1 MNDPFEPVRD
11 VGYERYAGVRRPPST
26 RWRVLARRQIASAW
40 ETWWHY
46 KLALAIAVVVT
57 CVFGGMMYFFTD
69 AAMFRGFRWVGGL
82 TMTIADGAVP
92 ASLQW
97 FRRAAFVL
105 STATAATAIASD
117 RESGA
122 FALYIARST
131 RPIEYIAGKL
141 AAMLALVGSLAIV
154 GPLFLA
160 LLRLRLYDD
169 TAHVVAHFSL
179 VVNVVIVGVLTTLVY
194 AIVPLAISSLLSSRA
209 QAVAV
214 WAAYWLVIGSICAVL
229 GAMTS
234 GWISALDLPSALDS
248 LTNQLFG
255 MHLSKRLQIPFAVA
269 LGSVLVHVTA
279 ALAIVTWAVRRAH
292 HRGFGAS

>member
-1 MNDPFEPVRD
+1 MNDGEAVRD
-11 VGYERYAGVRRPPST
+11 VGYERYAGARRDPAT
-26 RWRVLARRQIASAW
+26 RWRVLARRQLASAW

-69 AAMFRGFRWVGGL
+69 AAMFRGFRWVSGL

-105 STATAATAIASD
+105 STATAATAIAAD

-122 FALYIARST
+122 FALYVARST
-131 RPIEYIAGKL
+131 RPIDYMIGKL
-141 AAMLALVGSLAIV
+141 AAMLALVGSLAIL
-154 GPLFLA
+154 GPAFLA
-160 LLRLRLYDD
+160 LLRLGLYEDAD
-169 TAHVVAHFSL
+169 HL
-179 VVNVVIVGVLTTLVY
+179 VMHLGLVGNVVLIGVLTTLVY
-194 AIVPLAISSLLSSRA
+194 AIVPLAISSLLPSRA
-209 QAVAV
+209 QAIAV
-214 WAAYWLVIGSICAVL
+214 WAGYWLVVGSICAVL
-229 GAMTS
+229 GAMTT

-248 LTNQLFG
+248 ITNQLFSI
-255 MHLSKRLQIPFAVA
+255 HLSKRLRIPFDVA
-269 LGSVLVHVTA
+269 LASIAIHVTV
-279 ALAIVTWAVRRAH
+279 ALAIIAISVRRAH